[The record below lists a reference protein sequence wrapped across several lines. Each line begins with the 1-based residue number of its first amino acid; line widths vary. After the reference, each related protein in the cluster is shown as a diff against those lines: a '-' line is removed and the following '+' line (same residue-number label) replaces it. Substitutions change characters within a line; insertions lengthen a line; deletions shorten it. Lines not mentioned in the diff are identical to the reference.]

1 EVVTTERAFVSGRI
15 VAVNPASGPAQQVT
29 LLIGEEL
36 PDIPGAPVGT
46 PVTFDVSQ
54 VNNYSIR
61 LLDNWFSNF
70 LFNSSTLVVG
80 QRIAIGGTINNNA
93 FVPSHIVLRRQ
104 GVAGDLVLNSVI
116 INNGN
121 AGSFQIQNNGMMG
134 YILGAP
140 LLVETA
146 SSTRFQG
153 VNGLPGIQSGGNMRL
168 ATYGLILKDQTSG
181 SPVLFAHRVQ
191 LLQ

>member
-1 EVVTTERAFVSGRI
+1 
-15 VAVNPASGPAQQVT
+15 PAQQVT

-70 LFNSSTLVVG
+70 LFNSSTLVAG
-80 QRIAIGGTINNNA
+80 QRIAIGGSIVNNA
-93 FVPSHIVLRRQ
+93 FVPAHIVLRRQ
-104 GVAGDLVLNSVI
+104 GVAGQLVLNSVV

-121 AGSFQIQNNGMMG
+121 AGSFQLQNNSLMG
-134 YILGAP
+134 CILGAP
-140 LLVETA
+140 LDVQTA
-146 SSTRFQG
+146 NSTRFVG
-153 VNGLPGIQSGGNMRL
+153 VNGLPGIQSGGSMRL
-168 ATYGLILKDQTSG
+168 ATFGLMLKDQVSG
-181 SPVLFAHRVQ
+181 DPILYAHRVQ

>member
-1 EVVTTERAFVSGRI
+1 VAGNSFLLQRIGGRQITIDVNSSTVYSGGFTLATLPNPSVIEVDGHVEANGNVLADKVEVVTTERAFVSGRI
-15 VAVNPASGPAQQVT
+15 VAVDPANRPAQQVT

-104 GVAGDLVLNSVI
+104 GV
-116 INNGN
+116 
-121 AGSFQIQNNGMMG
+121 
-134 YILGAP
+134 
-140 LLVETA
+140 
-146 SSTRFQG
+146 
-153 VNGLPGIQSGGNMRL
+153 
-168 ATYGLILKDQTSG
+168 
-181 SPVLFAHRVQ
+181 
-191 LLQ
+191 